1 MGCFIKLLGGKKYQI
16 KHNNKSGLTIKI
28 LQTANARKV
37 FRNEFNN
44 WVHLYTDFDKL

>member
-28 LQTANARKV
+28 LQTTNARKV
-37 FRNEFNN
+37 FRNEFENYY
-44 WVHLYTDFDKL
+44 HLYAHFDKL